1 MGVIKAGAGS
11 KAEEIRTALV
21 RYLADHSFSRVEF
34 HDTTNPSNNPLEDN
48 YVVTYEAVFEP
59 VDLEHAYLK
68 IFVTDCGEVGIGLET
83 RERIARRLGVRLYRG
98 KKAFATGRELA
109 SISVEELIHFVAIVA
124 QGNVVLQAKI
134 GLTGFGSVK
143 AIVKPESAG
152 TLKGANARQ
161 WDWLTVS
168 AKDLKNTSR
177 TRIVQFDPWQ

>member
-1 MGVIKAGAGS
+1 MGVINAGAGS

-21 RYLADHSFSRVEF
+21 RYLTNNSFSRVEF
-34 HDTTNPSNNPLEDN
+34 HDTTSPNNNPLEDD
-48 YVVTYEAVFEP
+48 YVVTYEAILEP
-59 VDLEHAYLK
+59 ADLEHAYLK
-68 IFVTDCGEVGIGLET
+68 ILVTDRGQVGIGLET
-83 RERIARRLGVRLYRG
+83 RERIAQRLGVRLYRG

-109 SISVEELIHFVAIVA
+109 SISVEELINVVAIVA
-124 QGNVVLQAKI
+124 QGKVTLQAKV
-134 GLTGFGSVK
+134 GLTGLGSVK

-152 TLKGANARQ
+152 TLKGANARH